1 MRFVKLFTIILFCLF
16 VSSTGLF
23 AKDLNGRVGLGFNSQ
38 LSPNGI
44 NSASIKVWTTSD
56 VCLQPIVGFQFTD
69 DVNEIDIGG
78 KLLYKIKDEKSINV
92 YTGGGIGVAI
102 VDPDVGDSETAFSI
116 GAILGV
122 EYFFSGLPNL
132 GFSSEIEFLVFDYLE
147 NTTVGL
153 DADTFLTA
161 GIHYYFE

>member
-1 MRFVKLFTIILFCLF
+1 MKLVKLFTVILFCLL

-23 AKDLNGRVGLGFNSQ
+23 AKDLKGRVGLGFNSQ

-44 NSASIKVWTTSD
+44 NSVSLKIWTTSD
-56 VCLQPIVGFQFTD
+56 ICIQPILGFQFTD
-69 DVNEIDIGG
+69 LVNEIDIGG

-92 YTGGGIGVAI
+92 YTGGGIGIAI
-102 VDPDVGDSETAFSI
+102 VDPDLGDSETAFSI
-116 GAILGV
+116 GGILGV

-132 GFSSEIEFLVFDYLE
+132 GFSSEIEFGVSDYVD

-153 DADTFLTA
+153 EADTFLTA
-161 GIHYYFE
+161 GIHYYF

>member
-1 MRFVKLFTIILFCLF
+1 MKLVKLFTITVACLF
-16 VSSTGLF
+16 VSATVLL

-44 NSASIKVWTTSD
+44 NSASLKIWTTPD
-56 VCLQPIVGFQFTD
+56 ICLQPILGFEFTD

-78 KLLYKIKDEKSINV
+78 KLLYKLKDEKNMNV

-116 GAILGV
+116 GALLGV

-132 GFSSEIEFLVFDYLE
+132 GFSSEIEFLVSDYLE

>member
-1 MRFVKLFTIILFCLF
+1 MRLVKLFTFILICLF

-44 NSASIKVWTTSD
+44 NSASLKIWTTSD
-56 VCLQPIVGFQFTD
+56 ICLQPILGFQFSD
-69 DVNEIDIGG
+69 DVNEIDVGG
-78 KLLYKIKDEKSINV
+78 KLLYKIKDEKNTNV

-102 VDPDVGDSETAFSI
+102 VDPDPGDSETAFSI
-116 GAILGV
+116 GGILGV

-132 GFSSEIEFLVFDYLE
+132 GFSSEIEFVVSDYLE
-147 NTTVGL
+147 NTIVGIE
-153 DADTFLTA
+153 ADTFLTA